1 MAMPGVEEMSHCDYV
16 QVAAVFV
23 GLFVFWLLR
32 EMFCL
37 VILFP
42 NPPTLRFNYVY
53 DMYLWVSWK
62 KPAHYA
68 LVLSNSYEK
77 YVM

>member
-1 MAMPGVEEMSHCDYV
+1 MAMPGVEEMSRCDYV

-23 GLFVFWLLR
+23 GLFVFGLLR

-37 VILFP
+37 VIFFQ
-42 NPPTLRFNYVY
+42 PTRALSDLIACIY

-62 KPAHYA
+62 KRAHY
-68 LVLSNSYEK
+68 
-77 YVM
+77 